1 MGALECKIFLL
12 PSAAFACFVDI
23 RRCGIPEQRGPGLVR
38 CSLGQRAYVFL
49 LLLRGSRETERVSQ
63 DLNPALFGTGVPNV
77 CAVPL
82 SSVITCERRFEC
94 GGPVLH

>member
-1 MGALECKIFLL
+1 MCIVVFHYLTIKITCAAVHVSPLPLVVSSWNKTEMGALECKIFLL

-49 LLLRGSRETERVSQ
+49 LLLRG
-63 DLNPALFGTGVPNV
+63 F
-77 CAVPL
+77 
-82 SSVITCERRFEC
+82 
-94 GGPVLH
+94 